1 MSAKP
6 IKKGKSKHK
15 NYLEHIA
22 AVIEVDMEAYF
33 VDQVQVLDS
42 VPFYTHA
49 YEVVVV
55 AEFDNYL
62 ELPFPLVLVWLV
74 RLVDALEALQP
85 DQYFAADYFDS
96 YCLLVLD

>member
-1 MSAKP
+1 MGAKQ
-6 IKKGKSKHK
+6 KKKTTQ

-22 AVIEVDMEAYF
+22 AVIEVDMEAYS
-33 VDQVQVLDS
+33 VDQVQAVLDS

-62 ELPFPLVLVWLV
+62 ELPFQLVLVSLV
-74 RLVDALEALQP
+74 RSVDALVALQP
-85 DQYFAADYFDS
+85 DQSFAAGYFDS
-96 YCLLVLD
+96 NCLLVLD

>member
-1 MSAKP
+1 MEVELLVLDHNLLDIEAVVN
-6 IKKGKSKHK
+6 

-22 AVIEVDMEAYF
+22 AVIEVDMEAYYS

-62 ELPFPLVLVWLV
+62 ELPFQLVLVWSV
-74 RLVDALEALQP
+74 RSVDALVALQP
-85 DQYFAADYFDS
+85 DQ
-96 YCLLVLD
+96 